1 MERETP
7 AEKAAVQVPGILFAV
22 AVIWQEAVL
31 CPAYGCMCVGEEGG
45 QLLLTVPQQASVA
58 SLFAV

>member
-7 AEKAAVQVPGILFAV
+7 AEKPAVQVPEMLF
-22 AVIWQEAVL
+22 AVIWQEAVPMP
-31 CPAYGCMCVGEEGG
+31 CIWVRVYVGEEGG
-45 QLLLTVPQQASVA
+45 QLLLTLPQQAPVM